1 MEIIDST
8 GRFKA
13 TYQPDDGNNIYFGT
27 IDDREIYANYYI
39 SNRHLTKFYTKWDV
53 EIDKAV
59 NELLARKDELLNP
72 KPAKVFAESIEMN
85 ISPNE
90 TFVKVYGFIEKMSKT
105 EQFKA
110 FINPNS
116 IEIIDTSN
124 LHTVCN
130 IEKDSDYI
138 CITKT
143 YVGNE
148 ELLEFIKELEN

>member
-8 GRFKA
+8 GKFKA
-13 TYQPDDGNNIYFGT
+13 IYQIGDSDNIYFGT
-27 IDDREIYANYYI
+27 IDNREVYATYYLPTG
-39 SNRHLTKFYTKWDV
+39 NLNKFYTKWDV
-53 EIDKAV
+53 EIDNAV
-59 NELLARKDELLNP
+59 NELLGRKDELLNP
-72 KPAKVFAESIEMN
+72 KSIEK
-85 ISPNE
+85 
-90 TFVKVYGFIEKMSKT
+90 FSKK

-110 FINPNS
+110 FITLTS

-143 YVGNE
+143 YVGDK
-148 ELLEFIKELEN
+148 ELLEFINSLQ

>member
-8 GRFKA
+8 GKFKA
-13 TYQPDDGNNIYFGT
+13 IYQIGDKDNIYFGT
-27 IDDREIYANYYI
+27 MDNRKVYANYYI
-39 SNRHLTKFYTKWDV
+39 PNGHLTKFYTKWDV
-53 EIDKAV
+53 EIEKAV
-59 NELLARKDELLNP
+59 NELLARKDELLHP
-72 KPAKVFAESIEMN
+72 KSIEK
-85 ISPNE
+85 
-90 TFVKVYGFIEKMSKT
+90 FSKK

-110 FINPNS
+110 FINPTS

-143 YVGNE
+143 YVGDK
-148 ELLEFIKELEN
+148 ELLEFINSLQ